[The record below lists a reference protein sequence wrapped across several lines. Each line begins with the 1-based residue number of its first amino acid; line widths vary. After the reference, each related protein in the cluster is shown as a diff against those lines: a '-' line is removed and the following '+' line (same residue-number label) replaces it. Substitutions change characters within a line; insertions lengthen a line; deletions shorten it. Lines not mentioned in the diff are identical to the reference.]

1 MKYLL
6 SLCLSVCVCLSVCLC
21 VCLSEC
27 LCLSVCL
34 CVCVSLSI
42 VYVSLAFSLCPSL
55 SMSLSLSLSL
65 YSLCLSV
72 PLSLCVSLCI
82 SVSLEE
88 ERDTDMHSSR
98 YVLIVDVSL
107 LFSSKPPSFSQHTAP
122 PNNTSVHPSLQR
134 QTAGIGYCPKSK
146 LVGDEVPSLKSLV
159 YFFTF

>member
-1 MKYLL
+1 MSVCVSLRVSL
-6 SLCLSVCVCLSVCLC
+6 SLCVS
-21 VCLSEC
+21 
-27 LCLSVCL
+27 L
-34 CVCVSLSI
+34 CVCVSL
-42 VYVSLAFSLCPSL
+42 YSLCL
-55 SMSLSLSLSL
+55 SGFLSLSLSLYVSVSLSL